1 MVVSLWRNQLRR
13 LSWFLVLNEYPIYH
27 THRRDKC
34 WIHPSAK
41 GVCSLLFLFV
51 PTLALAKS
59 HQILINQSNLIN
71 TRDFEDEAFR
81 TKMKQLSEIYCESID
96 IWIMTY
102 AKCVALLDLLQQS
115 SELGYVKEFFFDESQ
130 CFVQEYLTFH
140 DDLKFLHLQLL
151 KVPIHL
157 LSGSLTI
164 EEQRILMKMIGMNR
178 PSTAM
183 HHWIVSGE
191 YNDAAFKTFNSR
203 SSIHRDHDDTRLPE
217 GLVHYQVQHSKYDY
231 YPHKSTQNFH
241 ENAALTLHIP
251 YRIPSI
257 NSNTSMK

>member
-1 MVVSLWRNQLRR
+1 MQLKNFCEWGRGGPHGCTI
-13 LSWFLVLNEYPIYH
+13 LIF
-27 THRRDKC
+27 
-34 WIHPSAK
+34 
-41 GVCSLLFLFV
+41 

-183 HHWIVSGE
+183 HH
-191 YNDAAFKTFNSR
+191 
-203 SSIHRDHDDTRLPE
+203 
-217 GLVHYQVQHSKYDY
+217 
-231 YPHKSTQNFH
+231 
-241 ENAALTLHIP
+241 
-251 YRIPSI
+251 
-257 NSNTSMK
+257 